1 MSGNITM
8 PAKHDDDFEPEG
20 DDLDVESEVE
30 LVSEGEDDEKP
41 RKKKKSAPK
50 RKAEDAGGA

>member
-1 MSGNITM
+1 M

-20 DDLDVESEVE
+20 GDLDVESEVE

-50 RKAEDAGGA
+50 RKAEDAGGV